1 MPAFSLAKHRLS
13 LCMIFAKEWLR
24 SPRAMGTFCPS
35 GPNLARAMASKVK
48 QGNGLVV
55 ELGAGTGVVTAELLK
70 SGVPPERLVVLE
82 RSAPMVALLKK
93 RFPETRIIHGDA
105 ARLSHYLPDTPVDSI
120 ISSLP
125 FVSLPRAVRDA
136 VIAEIRNCLCDG
148 TMVQFTYAL
157 GLESCL
163 TQAGF
168 TCISST
174 TVWRNMP
181 PARVME
187 FTIRT

>member
-13 LCMIFAKEWLR
+13 LCMVFAKEWLR

-35 GPNLARAMASKVK
+35 GPNLARAMAAKVK
-48 QGNGLVV
+48 PGNGLVV
-55 ELGAGTGVVTAELLK
+55 ELGAGTGVVTAELL
-70 SGVPPERLVVLE
+70 SQGITPDRLLVIE
-82 RSAPMVALLKK
+82 RSASMVALLKK
-93 RFPETRIIHGDA
+93 RFPEARIVHGDA
-105 ARLSHYLPDTPVDSI
+105 ASFSHYLNGTPVDSI
-120 ISSLP
+120 VSSLP
-125 FVSLPRAVRDA
+125 FVSLPRLVREA
-136 VIAEIRNCLCDG
+136 IINEIRQTLHGG

-163 TQAGF
+163 SRAGF

-187 FTIRT
+187 FTIRH